1 MKSKNT
7 QPEESV
13 EDETFSLPIEK
24 SVLCPL
30 QLLELDL
37 ENPRLQTGTEI
48 VAKTERDVI
57 ESLSEIAAL
66 DELVTSICTNRYL
79 NLEPLIVLGKSASGP
94 FTVLEG
100 NRRLAAIKLILD
112 PSLAEEVGI
121 SLPARIPAG
130 VIASFQNI
138 LVHRVKRRQDS
149 REFIGFKHIN
159 GPQRWDAYAK
169 AKYVTEWY
177 KSESDDEGGISI
189 EEIAAKMGDNNNTMR
204 AYIYAVLIIEQAEK
218 ADVWSL
224 SDRPKTRGRFAFSH
238 LYTALGREEFQHAL
252 GLTGGWSSRPSMSPI
267 AKKHLK
273 DLGEIL
279 GYLYG
284 SISDDR
290 TSLIKSQNPD
300 LKDLGCAI
308 ARPEARVVL
317 RNRGDLDQARD
328 ASKDADAAFNDA
340 LVAASLRLSR
350 AIALLPRY
358 SGGDEGVSKLVR
370 EIYEQA
376 DTLTTMVERKGSRRG
391 KIGN

>member
-218 ADVWSL
+218 A
-224 SDRPKTRGRFAFSH
+224 GRRHAEDLRFRT
-238 LYTALGREEFQHAL
+238 YTPLWGARN
-252 GLTGGWSSRPSMSPI
+252 SST
-267 AKKHLK
+267 H
-273 DLGEIL
+273 
-279 GYLYG
+279 
-284 SISDDR
+284 
-290 TSLIKSQNPD
+290 
-300 LKDLGCAI
+300 
-308 ARPEARVVL
+308 
-317 RNRGDLDQARD
+317 
-328 ASKDADAAFNDA
+328 
-340 LVAASLRLSR
+340 
-350 AIALLPRY
+350 
-358 SGGDEGVSKLVR
+358 
-370 EIYEQA
+370 
-376 DTLTTMVERKGSRRG
+376 
-391 KIGN
+391 